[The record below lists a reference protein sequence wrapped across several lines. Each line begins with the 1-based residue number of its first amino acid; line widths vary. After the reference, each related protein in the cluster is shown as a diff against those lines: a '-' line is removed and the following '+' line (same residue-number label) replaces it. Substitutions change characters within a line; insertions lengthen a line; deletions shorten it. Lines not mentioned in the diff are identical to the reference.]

1 MEYFICII
9 IALVAS
15 IAIGIPVIWW
25 IDDRSKKPF
34 KKLEDWTCREVLI
47 FYLNMGYRYKTPR
60 DFRKPFT
67 CDCCDYETNTRI
79 KKRSIYTGG
88 LL

>member
-1 MEYFICII
+1 
-9 IALVAS
+9 V
-15 IAIGIPVIWW
+15 
-25 IDDRSKKPF
+25 
-34 KKLEDWTCREVLI
+34 KKLFNSIKKIINKPEKPYKKVEDWTCREVLN
-47 FYLNMGYRYKTPR
+47 FYISIGYRYKTPR

-79 KKRSIYTGG
+79 KRRSIYTGG